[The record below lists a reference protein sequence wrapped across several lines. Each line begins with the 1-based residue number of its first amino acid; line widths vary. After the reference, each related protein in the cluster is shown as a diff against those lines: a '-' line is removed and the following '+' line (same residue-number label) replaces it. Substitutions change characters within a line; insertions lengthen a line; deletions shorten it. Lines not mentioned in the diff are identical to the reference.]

1 MKKLLYYT
9 LLYDTYSSLLTCK
22 QQSYFEDYYFKNMS
36 LSELATK
43 YNVTRNAVHNHL
55 KDTINKLEFYEEN
68 LHLSKKNQELALLLE
83 LIENEDI
90 KKKLQ
95 EIIDL

>member
-1 MKKLLYYT
+1 MKQLLYYT
-9 LLYDTYSSLLTCK
+9 LLYDTYSSLLTSK

-55 KDTINKLEFYEEN
+55 NDTINKLEFYEEN
-68 LHLSKKNQELALLLE
+68 LHLNKKKQELALLLE

>member
-1 MKKLLYYT
+1 MKQLLYYT
-9 LLYDTYSSLLTCK
+9 LLYDTYSSLLTSK

-55 KDTINKLEFYEEN
+55 KDT
-68 LHLSKKNQELALLLE
+68 KNQELALLLE